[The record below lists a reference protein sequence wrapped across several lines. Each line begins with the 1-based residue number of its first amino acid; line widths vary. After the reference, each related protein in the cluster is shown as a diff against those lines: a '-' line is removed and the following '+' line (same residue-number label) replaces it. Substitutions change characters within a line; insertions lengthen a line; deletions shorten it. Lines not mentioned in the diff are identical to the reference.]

1 MTVRRTLTLASAAAL
16 LSVPA
21 WAVSSEASPSHGT
34 ATAPGQTKDA
44 DEHGA
49 RQGNSGTHGQ
59 SGTHGKSHK
68 CKAHGVA
75 FVVSGTLGTQE
86 LKETGVG
93 VFGGPIELTAI
104 TRTNHHAKNIKA
116 PFKETLTNVQVTFGN
131 LADTNADGTVA
142 IDDVAKGDEVK
153 LIGKV
158 TTLAKKCDQTGFKP
172 EITIRKVIFS
182 APPSP

>member
-16 LSVPA
+16 LSLPA
-21 WAVSSEASPSHGT
+21 WAISSEASSSHGT

-49 RQGNSGTHGQ
+49 SQGKSGTHGQ

-75 FVVSGTLGTQE
+75 FVVSGTLGTQTLVE
-86 LKETGVG
+86 S
-93 VFGGPIELTAI
+93 GGLYSGEIELSAI

-116 PFKETLTNVQVTFGN
+116 PFKETVKNVRVTFSD
-131 LADTNADGTVA
+131 LPDTDADGIVA
-142 IDDVAKGDEVK
+142 LDDVAKGDEVK
-153 LIGKV
+153 LIGKI

>member
-16 LSVPA
+16 LSLPA
-21 WAVSSEASPSHGT
+21 WVVSSEASSSHGT

-49 RQGNSGTHGQ
+49 SQGKSGTHGQ
-59 SGTHGKSHK
+59 SGTHGNSHR

-75 FVVSGTLGTQE
+75 FVVSGTLGTQTLVESGGLYSGEME
-86 LKETGVG
+86 LS
-93 VFGGPIELTAI
+93 AI
-104 TRTNHHAKNIKA
+104 SRTNHHAKNIKA
-116 PFKETLTNVQVTFGN
+116 PFKETVKNVRVTFSD
-131 LADTNADGTVA
+131 LPDTDADGIVA
-142 IDDVAKGDEVK
+142 LDDVAKGDEVK
-153 LIGKV
+153 LIGKI